1 MDFIEARKLSNYL
14 SKGYAEH
21 IFRLLMTY
29 KDISATEA
37 ASRLNLHVQ
46 TVQEFLET
54 MTSYEILSKQEV
66 SESKRPYFRYKLA
79 KRKIS
84 LEIDL
89 DKVLIAKDRTDEAE
103 YAIREK
109 KNSGAKFTVARSGKL
124 FSSVSIWKGDGRG
137 GKERKIN
144 LTEAQGMRTD
154 LLLKFSVTVKTMLRI
169 GKYSLTIMDLPIS
182 HFMWMMLMKHWRG
195 FLNMGEQNTGN
206 LSRRK

>member
-14 SKGYAEH
+14 SKEYAER

-29 KDISATEA
+29 RDISASEA

-46 TVQEFLET
+46 TAQEFLET
-54 MTSYEILSKQEV
+54 MTSYEILAKQEV
-66 SESKRPYFRYKLA
+66 SESKRPYFRYKLV

-84 LEIDL
+84 IEIDL
-89 DKVLIAKDRTDEAE
+89 DETLGEKIASKGDVFR
-103 YAIREK
+103 IREK

-144 LTEAQGMRTD
+144 LTEAQGLFMFNLPFPD
-154 LLLKFSVTVKTMLRI
+154 ALPLSVDEI
-169 GKYSLTIMDLPIS
+169 
-182 HFMWMMLMKHWRG
+182 
-195 FLNMGEQNTGN
+195 
-206 LSRRK
+206 LSRSEIDPSHKPEILDIVNELIELLVIEKGL

>member
-79 KRKIS
+79 KRIIS

-89 DKVLIAKDRTDEAE
+89 DKVLVAKDRTDEPE
-103 YAIREK
+103 YTLREK

-144 LTEAQGMRTD
+144 LTEAQGLFLFNLPFPD
-154 LLLKFSVTVKTMLRI
+154 ALPLSVDEIITKSEVDITHKPEILDIVQELIELSIIERI
-169 GKYSLTIMDLPIS
+169 K
-182 HFMWMMLMKHWRG
+182 
-195 FLNMGEQNTGN
+195 
-206 LSRRK
+206 

>member
-1 MDFIEARKLSNYL
+1 MDFIKARKLSNYL
-14 SKGYAEH
+14 SKGYAEN

-29 KDISATEA
+29 QDISATEA

-46 TVQEFLET
+46 TAQEFLET

-79 KRKIS
+79 KRKIY

-89 DKVLIAKDRTDEAE
+89 DQAFTPKVDADESE

-109 KNSGAKFTVARSGKL
+109 KNSGAKFTVARSGKF

-144 LTEAQGMRTD
+144 LTEAQGLFLFNLPFPDALPLSVDEIITKSEVDISQKPEIEDIVKELID
-154 LLLKFSVTVKTMLRI
+154 LTVIEKI
-169 GKYSLTIMDLPIS
+169 I
-182 HFMWMMLMKHWRG
+182 
-195 FLNMGEQNTGN
+195 
-206 LSRRK
+206 

>member
-1 MDFIEARKLSNYL
+1 MDFIKARKLSNYL
-14 SKGYAEH
+14 SKGYAED

-29 KDISATEA
+29 QDISATEA

-46 TVQEFLET
+46 TAQEFLET

-89 DKVLIAKDRTDEAE
+89 DQVLTAKVNADESVF
-103 YAIREK
+103 AIREK
-109 KNSGAKFTVARSGKL
+109 KNSGAKFTVARNGKF

-144 LTEAQGMRTD
+144 LTEAQGLFLFNLPFPD
-154 LLLKFSVTVKTMLRI
+154 AVPLSVDEIITRSEVDISQKPEILDIVKELI
-169 GKYSLTIMDLPIS
+169 
-182 HFMWMMLMKHWRG
+182 
-195 FLNMGEQNTGN
+195 E
-206 LSRRK
+206 LSIIEKII

>member
-29 KDISATEA
+29 QDISATEA

-46 TVQEFLET
+46 TAQEFLET
-54 MTSYEILSKQEV
+54 MTLYGVLTKQEV

-89 DKVLIAKDRTDEAE
+89 DKVFEVKEKVNEAE
-103 YAIREK
+103 YSIREK
-109 KNSGAKFTVARSGKL
+109 KNSGAKFTVARSGKF

-144 LTEAQGMRTD
+144 LTEAQGLFLFNLPFPDALPLSVDEIITRTEVD
-154 LLLKFSVTVKTMLRI
+154 ISQKPEILDIVKELI
-169 GKYSLTIMDLPIS
+169 
-182 HFMWMMLMKHWRG
+182 
-195 FLNMGEQNTGN
+195 E
-206 LSRRK
+206 LSIIEKII

>member
-14 SKGYAEH
+14 SKGYAEQ

-29 KDISATEA
+29 QDISATEA

-46 TVQEFLET
+46 TAQEFLET
-54 MTSYEILSKQEV
+54 MTAYEILSKEEV

-89 DKVLIAKDRTDEAE
+89 DKVLSDKVNSNDSK

-109 KNSGAKFTVARSGKL
+109 KNSGAKFTLARNGKH

-144 LTEAQGMRTD
+144 LTEAQGLFLFNLPFPD
-154 LLLKFSVTVKTMLRI
+154 ALPLSVDEILTRSEVDIGHKPEILDIVKELI
-169 GKYSLTIMDLPIS
+169 
-182 HFMWMMLMKHWRG
+182 
-195 FLNMGEQNTGN
+195 E
-206 LSRRK
+206 LSVIEKVS

>member
-14 SKGYAEH
+14 SKGYAEE

-29 KDISATEA
+29 QDISATEA

-54 MTSYEILSKQEV
+54 MTSYEILSKEEV

-89 DKVLIAKDRTDEAE
+89 DKVLSVKVNSDESQ

-109 KNSGAKFTVARSGKL
+109 RNSGAKFALARNGKH

-144 LTEAQGMRTD
+144 LTESQGLFLFNLPFPD
-154 LLLKFSVTVKTMLRI
+154 ALPLSVDEILTRSEVDIIHKPEILDIVKELI
-169 GKYSLTIMDLPIS
+169 ELSVIEKII
-182 HFMWMMLMKHWRG
+182 
-195 FLNMGEQNTGN
+195 QNIH
-206 LSRRK
+206 S

>member
-1 MDFIEARKLSNYL
+1 MDFIEARKLGNYL
-14 SKGYAEH
+14 SKGYAEQ

-29 KDISATEA
+29 QDISATEA

-46 TVQEFLET
+46 TAQEFLET
-54 MTSYEILSKQEV
+54 MTSYEILSKEEV

-89 DKVLIAKDRTDEAE
+89 DKVLEVKVNTDDSKFV
-103 YAIREK
+103 IREK
-109 KNSGAKFTVARSGKL
+109 KNSGAKFTLARNRKH

-144 LTEAQGMRTD
+144 LTESQGLFLFNLPFPD
-154 LLLKFSVTVKTMLRI
+154 ALPLSVDEILTRSEVDITHKPEILDIVKELI
-169 GKYSLTIMDLPIS
+169 
-182 HFMWMMLMKHWRG
+182 
-195 FLNMGEQNTGN
+195 E
-206 LSRRK
+206 LSVIEKII

>member
-14 SKGYAEH
+14 SKGYAEE

-29 KDISATEA
+29 QDISATEA

-46 TVQEFLET
+46 TAQEFLET
-54 MTSYEILSKQEV
+54 MTAYEILNKEEV

-89 DKVLIAKDRTDEAE
+89 DKVLAAEVNTNEAE
-103 YAIREK
+103 YSIREK
-109 KNSGAKFTVARSGKL
+109 KNSGAKFTLARNGKH
-124 FSSVSIWKGDGRG
+124 FSNVSIWKGDGRG

-144 LTEAQGMRTD
+144 LTESQGLFLFNLPFPD
-154 LLLKFSVTVKTMLRI
+154 ALPLSVDEILTRSEVDIAHKPEILDIVKELV
-169 GKYSLTIMDLPIS
+169 
-182 HFMWMMLMKHWRG
+182 
-195 FLNMGEQNTGN
+195 E
-206 LSRRK
+206 LSVIEKII

>member
-144 LTEAQGMRTD
+144 LTEAQGLFLFNLPFPD
-154 LLLKFSVTVKTMLRI
+154 ALPLSVDEIITKSEVDITHKPEILDIVKELVELSVIERI
-169 GKYSLTIMDLPIS
+169 K
-182 HFMWMMLMKHWRG
+182 
-195 FLNMGEQNTGN
+195 
-206 LSRRK
+206 